1 MAKKENLQKKQAAHP
16 AQDKKFPIV
25 GMGASA
31 GGLEAFEAFFS
42 AMPKDSGMAFVLI
55 SHLDPTHISLLPD
68 LIQKKTEMA
77 VLLIEDGLQIQPNTA
92 YVIPPNKDVAILNGV
107 LHLMDLP
114 RPRGFNLPIDNFF
127 KSLALDQG
135 ANAVCIILSGT
146 GSDGSLGLKQI
157 KGELGMVMVQDEA
170 SAKYDGM
177 PRSAIATGFADYV
190 LPVEKMPEAL
200 MKYARHAII
209 EPGNKVGT
217 DEEKFHKALQKI
229 YILLR
234 SHTNQ
239 DFSLYKKNTIIRR
252 IERRMNVHQISNIND
267 YVTYLAK
274 SEREVH
280 ILFKDLLIGVT
291 GFFRDPEAFDVLQET
306 FLPNLLAD
314 KSEDAGVRIWVPGC
328 STGEEA
334 YSLAIVLQECME
346 KMNRHFTIQIFATD
360 LDEDAINAARSGLYP
375 VSIASDVHPER
386 IKRFFTRED
395 SFFRVKKAIR
405 EMLVFAP
412 QNLIKDP
419 PFTKLDMLSC
429 RNLLIYLGPELQKK
443 LLPMFYYSLKPD
455 GILFLGSAESVGQET
470 NLFECSDKKWKIF
483 KRQPH
488 QENARPALKF
498 PISAPMEM
506 DNSLEIKI
514 PEAVKRAE
522 EINAF
527 MLVETILQQ
536 SDTPPC
542 VIIDEKSDIVYV
554 HGRTGK
560 YLEPAAGRMSSNIL
574 EMARPGLKIALTSA
588 IRKAATLRH
597 EVIQNGIDI
606 ENNGGFITI
615 NLKVKPIL
623 EYGAIRGMLMVV
635 FHDVVKTKQKTTS
648 RVSQKNQTVIHL
660 EQELQ
665 HTREN
670 LQTTI
675 EELETSNEELKS
687 TNEEL
692 QSTNEELQSTNE
704 ELETSKEELQSLNE
718 ESATV
723 NAELQSRIDE
733 LSDANDD
740 MKNLLNS
747 TQIGTIFLNMDLN
760 IRRFTDMATR
770 LIPLAVTD
778 IGRPISHFASE
789 LRDFQLADH
798 ARQVLKDL
806 ITQEFEV
813 ESQSGQFFRTR
824 IMPYRT
830 MQNVIDGVVVTF
842 EDITEFKKFRW
853 TAQRLSVMVNSS
865 EAVIIQ
871 DEDGAITFWNT
882 GAEKLYG
889 FTEAEALA
897 MNFCHLVPEEQE
909 ESFRSFM
916 KTVISEGRSP
926 VFKTQRLSKN
936 KTRISVGIIAAAL
949 RDEKSGI
956 NSMITIERDIKEWP
970 ANSVKR

>member
-1 MAKKENLQKKQAAHP
+1 MVKKEKSSKNKVSYP
-16 AQDKKFPIV
+16 AVDKKFHIV

-31 GGLEAFEAFFS
+31 GGLEAFEVFFS

-55 SHLDPTHISLLPD
+55 SHLDPTHISILPE
-68 LIQKKTEMA
+68 LIQKRTEMK
-77 VLLIEDGLQIQPNTA
+77 VLLIEDGMQIRPNTVYA
-92 YVIPPNKDVAILNGV
+92 IPPNKDVAMLNGV

-135 ANAVCIILSGT
+135 ANAVGIVLSGT

-177 PRSAIATGFADYV
+177 PRNAIATGFADYV

-209 EPGNKVGT
+209 EPGARTCT
-217 DEEKFHKALQKI
+217 DEEKFQKALQKI

-234 SHTNQ
+234 SHTHQ

-252 IERRMNVHQISNIND
+252 IERRMHVHQIND
-267 YVTYLAK
+267 IIEYVTYLAK
-274 SEREVH
+274 SERE
-280 ILFKDLLIGVT
+280 IYTLFKDLLIGVT
-291 GFFRDPEAFDVLQET
+291 GFFRDPEAFVLLQEK
-306 FLPNLLAD
+306 FLLDLLAD
-314 KSEDAGVRIWVPGC
+314 KPEDASVRIWVPGC

-346 KMNRHFTIQIFATD
+346 KLNRHFTIQIFATD

-375 VSIASDVHPER
+375 VSITSDVNPER

-443 LLPMFYYSLKPD
+443 LLPMFYYSLKTD

-470 NLFECSDKKWKIF
+470 RLFKCANKKWKIF
-483 KRQPH
+483 RRQAH
-488 QENARPALKF
+488 QENARPALNF
-498 PISAPMEM
+498 PISAPI
-506 DNSLEIKI
+506 DRDLPVKT

-522 EINAF
+522 EINTF
-527 MLVETILQQ
+527 TLVESILQQ

-542 VIIDEKSDIVYV
+542 VVIDEKSDIVYV
-554 HGRTGK
+554 HGRTGN
-560 YLEPAAGRMSSNIL
+560 YLEPASGRMCHNIL
-574 EMARPGLKIALTSA
+574 KMARPGLKVALTAA

-606 ENNGGFITI
+606 ENNGRLTRV
-615 NLKVKPIL
+615 NLTVRPIL
-623 EYGAIRGMLMVV
+623 EYSAARGMLMVV
-635 FHDVVKTKQKTTS
+635 FHDTVAAETRKKPRGS
-648 RVSQKNQTVIHL
+648 RKNPTIIHL

-665 HTREN
+665 YTREN

-747 TQIGTIFLNMDLN
+747 TRIGTIFLNMDLN
-760 IRRFTDMATR
+760 VRRFTDTATR
-770 LIPLAVTD
+770 LIPLEITD
-778 IGRPISHFASE
+778 IGRPISHFAST

-806 ITQEFEV
+806 STQEFEV
-813 ESQSGQFFRTR
+813 ESMDGQFFRTR

-842 EDITEFKKFRW
+842 EDITEFKKFRR
-853 TAQRLSVMVNSS
+853 TAQRLSVMMNST

-871 DEDGAITFWNT
+871 DKDGAITFWNT

-889 FTEAEALA
+889 FTEPEALA
-897 MNFCHLVPEEQE
+897 MNFFQLVPEEE
-909 ESFRSFM
+909 NESFLSF
-916 KTVISEGRSP
+916 KENAVSGEYSP
-926 VFKTQRLSKN
+926 VFETRRVSKTK
-936 KTRISVGIIAAAL
+936 KIIPVRITAAAL

-956 NSMITIERDIKEWP
+956 NSLITIEREFKE
-970 ANSVKR
+970 